1 MVVGVAAFSGS
12 LRGSSQFRQNGVLSS
27 RPPAGNASRWAAKNV
42 RMIDSPLWSA
52 EDDQEGELK
61 EHACE
66 DGFCIR
72 AISGIDLMPESII
85 HTQDLC
91 RSFGTIKAVDD
102 LSMDVPAGIVFGFL
116 GPNGAGKT
124 TTIHLLLGILEPSQ
138 GQARVLGFDTRK
150 QADEIRKKSGA
161 LLEFSGLYERL
172 SAEDNLDLYGRI
184 YRMSASE
191 RKARAKE
198 LLTHLELWDRR
209 REKVGN
215 WSRGM
220 KQKIAIAR
228 ALFHH
233 PPLVF
238 LDEPTAGL
246 DPVAAA
252 ALHADLTSLVANE
265 GVTVF
270 LNTHNLAEAEK
281 LCAQVGVIRKGKLLA
296 LGNPDELRLRESGN
310 KVEIIGRGFDEKT
323 LALLQARP
331 EVQRAE
337 IQNSRLM
344 IDIRG
349 KSKIGPLVT
358 LIVQSGAEVED
369 ISRRGESLEDLFLT
383 LMQEEHQ

>member
-1 MVVGVAAFSGS
+1 
-12 LRGSSQFRQNGVLSS
+12 
-27 RPPAGNASRWAAKNV
+27 
-42 RMIDSPLWSA
+42 
-52 EDDQEGELK
+52 
-61 EHACE
+61 
-66 DGFCIR
+66 
-72 AISGIDLMPESII
+72 MPESII
-85 HTQDLC
+85 HTIDLG
-91 RSFGTIKAVDD
+91 RSFGTIKAVDG

-138 GQARVLGFDTRK
+138 GRAQVMGFDTRT
-150 QADEIRKKSGA
+150 QADEIRKESGA

-184 YRMSASE
+184 YRMSAPE

-209 REKVGN
+209 KEKVGN

-281 LCAQVGVIRKGKLLA
+281 LCALVGVIRKGKLLA

-331 EVQRAE
+331 EVLRAE

-349 KSKIGPLVT
+349 KSKIGPLIT

-383 LMQEEHQ
+383 LMHEENQ